1 MVQIMVEQYIVPV
14 HMVDVV
20 GVVYIHHI
28 IKTIE
33 QVIFIAVIGINGV
46 GAITETIIQQLKYF
60 GLTALLL
67 CHGQVE
73 DMLVYMVKDIMYG
86 PIIWDIHTHLVV

>member
-1 MVQIMVEQYIVPV
+1 
-14 HMVDVV
+14 MVDAV
-20 GVVYIHHI
+20 GVVYILHT

-33 QVIFIAVIGINGV
+33 PDIFIAAIGINGV
-46 GAITETIIQQLKYF
+46 DVITETIIQQLKYF

-86 PIIWDIHTHLVV
+86 LIIWDIHIHHVV